1 MSTAVFKRMCGR
13 ITSGMIVSFPWGSL
27 GEWHQCQ
34 SGMITCT
41 WLAEWLITIP
51 ELSKL
56 DISCSQTVETLFW
69 RTSDETFWLIHK
81 VKKKNLKFS
90 VCTSQSIA
98 APVDWSRMW
107 MWHVH
112 YQERS
117 RNTGGGHL
125 LNSISL
131 MAWPCSPL
139 PSMVFFLFFLG
150 ACTATS
156 SVSSCFCFPG
166 GWSAWPLGPC
176 PPEHLKGTTVP
187 SKALPA
193 LSYCLIIIPI

>member
-1 MSTAVFKRMCGR
+1 MASMPVRHDNLHLTRRVIDHHPR
-13 ITSGMIVSFPWGSL
+13 IVKIGHFLFSDSWNIVLKNIWWDIL
-27 GEWHQCQ
+27 
-34 SGMITCT
+34 TD
-41 WLAEWLITIP
+41 
-51 ELSKL
+51 SKG
-56 DISCSQTVETLFW
+56 
-69 RTSDETFWLIHK
+69 
-81 VKKKNLKFS
+81 KKKNLKFS